1 MKGYKSVVKESVKG
15 LTAREKIA
23 IKALNDVTELN
34 DLVTPEQAIMINIDN
49 VVTVQVHNEKSDN
62 QDYNKYVYIDKDGT
76 KYVSGSEPLY
86 TTVKDILSD
95 IEDAIADGEM
105 DETEDITIKVMKK
118 ESANYKGQMFLTA
131 ELL

>member
-1 MKGYKSVVKESVKG
+1 MNGYKAVVKESVKG

-86 TTVKDILSD
+86 TAVKDILSD

-118 ESANYKGQMFLTA
+118 ESANYKGQTFLTA
-131 ELL
+131 ELI

>member
-1 MKGYKSVVKESVKG
+1 MNGYKAVVKESVKG

-105 DETEDITIKVMKK
+105 DEKEDITIKVMKK

-131 ELL
+131 ELI

>member
-1 MKGYKSVVKESVKG
+1 MNGYKAVVKESVKG

-49 VVTVQVHNEKSDN
+49 IVTVQVHNEKSDN

-105 DETEDITIKVMKK
+105 DEAEDITIKVMKK

-131 ELL
+131 ELI

>member
-1 MKGYKSVVKESVKG
+1 MNGYKAVVKESVKG

-62 QDYNKYVYIDKDGT
+62 QDYNKYVYIDKDGA

-131 ELL
+131 ELI

>member
-1 MKGYKSVVKESVKG
+1 MNGYKAVVKESVKG

-105 DETEDITIKVMKK
+105 DDTEDITIKVMKK

-131 ELL
+131 ELI

>member
-1 MKGYKSVVKESVKG
+1 MNGYKAVVKESVKG

-49 VVTVQVHNEKSDN
+49 VVTVMVHNEKSDN
-62 QDYNKYVYIDKDGT
+62 QDYNKYVYVDKDGT

-86 TTVKDILSD
+86 TTVRDILSD

-105 DETEDITIKVMKK
+105 DETEDITIKVLKK

-131 ELL
+131 ELI

>member
-1 MKGYKSVVKESVKG
+1 MNGYKAVVKESVKG

-49 VVTVQVHNEKSDN
+49 VVTVMVHNEKSDN

-105 DETEDITIKVMKK
+105 DETEDITIKVLKK

-131 ELL
+131 ELI

>member
-1 MKGYKSVVKESVKG
+1 MNGYKAVVKESVKG

-34 DLVTPEQAIMINIDN
+34 DLVTPEQAIMINLDN
-49 VVTVQVHNEKSDN
+49 VVTVQVHNEKSNN

-86 TTVKDILSD
+86 TTVKGILSD

-118 ESANYKGQMFLTA
+118 ESANYTGQMFLTA
-131 ELL
+131 ELI

>member
-1 MKGYKSVVKESVKG
+1 MNGYKAVVKESVKG

-49 VVTVQVHNEKSDN
+49 VVTVMVHNEKSDN

-86 TTVKDILSD
+86 ITVKDILSD

-105 DETEDITIKVMKK
+105 DETEDITIKVLKK

-131 ELL
+131 ELI

>member
-1 MKGYKSVVKESVKG
+1 MNGYKAVVKESVKG

-34 DLVTPEQAIMINIDN
+34 DLVTPEHAIMINIDN

-62 QDYNKYVYIDKDGT
+62 QDHNKYVYIDKDGT

-95 IEDAIADGEM
+95 VEDAIADGEM

-131 ELL
+131 ELI

>member
-23 IKALNDVTELN
+23 IKALNDVSELN

-86 TTVKDILSD
+86 TSIKDILSD

-131 ELL
+131 ELI

>member
-1 MKGYKSVVKESVKG
+1 MNGYKAVVKESVKG

-34 DLVTPEQAIMINIDN
+34 DLVTPEHAIMINIDN
-49 VVTVQVHNEKSDN
+49 VVTVMVHNEKSDN

-105 DETEDITIKVMKK
+105 DETEDITIKVLKK

-131 ELL
+131 ELI

>member
-1 MKGYKSVVKESVKG
+1 MNGYKAVVKESVKG

-34 DLVTPEQAIMINIDN
+34 DLVTPEQAIMINLDN

-76 KYVSGSEPLY
+76 KYESGSEPLY

-131 ELL
+131 ELI

>member
-1 MKGYKSVVKESVKG
+1 MNGYKAVVKESVKG

-49 VVTVQVHNEKSDN
+49 VVTVMVHNEKSDN

-131 ELL
+131 ELI

>member
-1 MKGYKSVVKESVKG
+1 MNGYKAVVKESVKG

-34 DLVTPEQAIMINIDN
+34 DLVTPEQAIMINLDN
-49 VVTVQVHNEKSDN
+49 VVTVQVHNEKSNN

-118 ESANYKGQMFLTA
+118 ESANYTGQTFLTA
-131 ELL
+131 ELI

>member
-1 MKGYKSVVKESVKG
+1 MNGYKAVVKESVKG

-23 IKALNDVTELN
+23 IKALNDVAELN
-34 DLVTPEQAIMINIDN
+34 DLVTPEQTIMINIDN

-131 ELL
+131 ELI

>member
-1 MKGYKSVVKESVKG
+1 MIGYKAVVKESVKG

-34 DLVTPEQAIMINIDN
+34 DLVTPEQAVMINIDN
-49 VVTVQVHNEKSDN
+49 VVTVMVHNEKSDN

-105 DETEDITIKVMKK
+105 DETEDITIKVLKK

-131 ELL
+131 ELI

>member
-1 MKGYKSVVKESVKG
+1 MNGYKAVVKESVKG

-34 DLVTPEQAIMINIDN
+34 DLITPEQAIMINIDN

-86 TTVKDILSD
+86 ITVKDILSD

-131 ELL
+131 ELI

>member
-1 MKGYKSVVKESVKG
+1 MNGYKAVVKESVKG

-49 VVTVQVHNEKSDN
+49 VVTVMVHNEKSDN

-105 DETEDITIKVMKK
+105 DEAEDITIKVLKK

-131 ELL
+131 ELI

>member
-1 MKGYKSVVKESVKG
+1 MNGYKAVVKESVKG
-15 LTAREKIA
+15 LTAREKIT

-95 IEDAIADGEM
+95 IEDAIADGGM

-131 ELL
+131 ELI

>member
-1 MKGYKSVVKESVKG
+1 MNGYKAVVKESVKG

-23 IKALNDVTELN
+23 IKALNDVAELS

-131 ELL
+131 ELI

>member
-1 MKGYKSVVKESVKG
+1 MNGYKAVVKESVKG

-49 VVTVQVHNEKSDN
+49 VVIVQVHNEKSDN

-105 DETEDITIKVMKK
+105 NETEDITIKVMKK

-131 ELL
+131 ELI

>member
-1 MKGYKSVVKESVKG
+1 MNGYKAVVKESVKG

-49 VVTVQVHNEKSDN
+49 VVTVMVHNEKSDN

-95 IEDAIADGEM
+95 IEDAIADGGM

-131 ELL
+131 ELI

>member
-1 MKGYKSVVKESVKG
+1 MNGYKAVVKESVKG

-95 IEDAIADGEM
+95 IKDAIADGEM
-105 DETEDITIKVMKK
+105 DESEDITIKVLKK

-131 ELL
+131 ELI

>member
-1 MKGYKSVVKESVKG
+1 MNGYKAVVKESVKG

-34 DLVTPEQAIMINIDN
+34 DLVTPEQAIMINLDN
-49 VVTVQVHNEKSDN
+49 VVTVQVHNEKSNN

-105 DETEDITIKVMKK
+105 VETEDITIKVMKK
-118 ESANYKGQMFLTA
+118 ESANYTGQMFLTA
-131 ELL
+131 ELI

>member
-1 MKGYKSVVKESVKG
+1 MNGYKAVVKESVKG

-23 IKALNDVTELN
+23 IKALNDVIELN

-118 ESANYKGQMFLTA
+118 ESANYKGQTFLTA
-131 ELL
+131 ELI

>member
-1 MKGYKSVVKESVKG
+1 MNGYKAVVKESVKG

-49 VVTVQVHNEKSDN
+49 VVTVMVHNEKSDN

-95 IEDAIADGEM
+95 IKDAIADGEM
-105 DETEDITIKVMKK
+105 DETEDITIKVLKK

-131 ELL
+131 ELI

>member
-34 DLVTPEQAIMINIDN
+34 DLVTPEQAIMINLDN
-49 VVTVQVHNEKSDN
+49 VVTVMVHNEKSDN

-86 TTVKDILSD
+86 TTVKDILGD

-105 DETEDITIKVMKK
+105 DESEDITIKVLKK

-131 ELL
+131 ELI

>member
-1 MKGYKSVVKESVKG
+1 MNGYKAVVKESVKG

-118 ESANYKGQMFLTA
+118 ESANYKG
-131 ELL
+131 

>member
-1 MKGYKSVVKESVKG
+1 MNGYKAVVKESVKG

-34 DLVTPEQAIMINIDN
+34 DLVTPEQAVMINIDN
-49 VVTVQVHNEKSDN
+49 VVTVMVHNEKSDN

-105 DETEDITIKVMKK
+105 DETEDITIKVLKK

-131 ELL
+131 ELI

>member
-1 MKGYKSVVKESVKG
+1 MNGYKAVVKESVKG

-23 IKALNDVTELN
+23 IKTLNDVTELN

-131 ELL
+131 ELI

>member
-1 MKGYKSVVKESVKG
+1 MNGYKAVVKESVKG

-105 DETEDITIKVMKK
+105 DESEDITIKVMKK
-118 ESANYKGQMFLTA
+118 ESANYKGQTFLTA
-131 ELL
+131 ELI

>member
-105 DETEDITIKVMKK
+105 DETEDVTIKVMKK

-131 ELL
+131 ELI

>member
-23 IKALNDVTELN
+23 IKTLNDVIELN

-131 ELL
+131 ELI

>member
-1 MKGYKSVVKESVKG
+1 MNGYKAVVKESVKG

-49 VVTVQVHNEKSDN
+49 VVVVQVHNEKSDN

-131 ELL
+131 ELI

>member
-1 MKGYKSVVKESVKG
+1 MNGYKAVVKESVKG

-34 DLVTPEQAIMINIDN
+34 DLVTPEQAIMINLDN

-118 ESANYKGQMFLTA
+118 ESAKYKGQMFLTA
-131 ELL
+131 ELI

>member
-1 MKGYKSVVKESVKG
+1 MNGYKAVVKESVKG

-105 DETEDITIKVMKK
+105 DETEDITLKVTKK

-131 ELL
+131 ELI

>member
-1 MKGYKSVVKESVKG
+1 MNGYKSVVKESVKG

-131 ELL
+131 ELI

>member
-1 MKGYKSVVKESVKG
+1 MNGYKAVVKESVKG

-34 DLVTPEQAIMINIDN
+34 DLVTPEQAIMINLDN
-49 VVTVQVHNEKSDN
+49 VVTVQVHNEKSNN

-118 ESANYKGQMFLTA
+118 ESANYTGQMFLTA
-131 ELL
+131 ELI

>member
-1 MKGYKSVVKESVKG
+1 
-15 LTAREKIA
+15 
-23 IKALNDVTELN
+23 
-34 DLVTPEQAIMINIDN
+34 MINIDN
-49 VVTVQVHNEKSDN
+49 VVTVMVHNEKSDN

-105 DETEDITIKVMKK
+105 DETEDITIKVLKK

-131 ELL
+131 ELI